1 MNVSVHR
8 HTDIDAVTICNSGQ
22 SKQQELFRQIFRQQ
36 TSRNLM
42 HRSLLIENHI
52 NHSKV

>member
-1 MNVSVHR
+1 MTLSVHT
-8 HTDIDAVTICNSGQ
+8 HTDIDAMTTCNSGQ
-22 SKQQELFRQIFRQQ
+22 SKQQELFRQIFRHQ

-42 HRSLLIENHI
+42 HRSVMKENI

>member
-1 MNVSVHR
+1 MNVSVHI
-8 HTDIDAVTICNSGQ
+8 HTDIDAMIICKSGQ

-36 TSRNLM
+36 TKRNLM
-42 HRSLLIENHI
+42 HRSLMVENI